1 MNTTVAFL
9 RPGASGAPEVV
20 VNFGPLTG
28 REATLAEIDRLAR
41 RLLEVA
47 ARVRVHAVRTHDMT
61 PETETIVH
69 QVDAEADAAASDSG
83 LLRDI
88 CEDWAVDCAEERS
101 LEPLGLCAPVGRAT
115 SRSTPSRSGGRRGAR
130 SRSLPGRR
138 S

>member
-1 MNTTVAFL
+1 MNQTIAFI
-9 RPGASGAPEVV
+9 RPGAGGTPEIV

-47 ARVRVHAVRTHDMT
+47 ARVRGRAVRTHDMT

-69 QVDAEADAAASDSG
+69 QVVAEADAAASDSG

-101 LEPLGLCAPVGRAT
+101 LEPLGL
-115 SRSTPSRSGGRRGAR
+115 
-130 SRSLPGRR
+130 
-138 S
+138 

>member
-9 RPGASGAPEVV
+9 RPGANGAPEVV

-69 QVDAEADAAASDSG
+69 QVVAEADAAASDGSR
-83 LLRDI
+83 LRDI
-88 CEDWAVDCAEERS
+88 CEDWAVDCAEDRS
-101 LEPLGLCAPVGRAT
+101 LEPLGL
-115 SRSTPSRSGGRRGAR
+115 
-130 SRSLPGRR
+130 
-138 S
+138 

>member
-1 MNTTVAFL
+1 MNQTIAFI
-9 RPGASGAPEVV
+9 RPGADGTPEIV

-41 RLLEVA
+41 RLLDVA

-69 QVDAEADAAASDSG
+69 QVVAEADAAASQGDR
-83 LLRDI
+83 LRDI

-101 LEPLGLCAPVGRAT
+101 LEPLGH
-115 SRSTPSRSGGRRGAR
+115 
-130 SRSLPGRR
+130 
-138 S
+138 

>member
-9 RPGASGAPEVV
+9 RPGASGTPEVV

-47 ARVRVHAVRTHDMT
+47 SRVRVHAVRTHDMT
-61 PETETIVH
+61 PEAETIVH
-69 QVDAEADAAASDSG
+69 QVVAEADAAASDAG
-83 LLRDI
+83 RLRDI

-101 LEPLGLCAPVGRAT
+101 LEPLGL
-115 SRSTPSRSGGRRGAR
+115 
-130 SRSLPGRR
+130 
-138 S
+138 

>member
-1 MNTTVAFL
+1 MNRTIAFL
-9 RPGASGAPEVV
+9 RPGAGGTPEIV

-41 RLLEVA
+41 RLLDAA

-69 QVDAEADAAASDSG
+69 QVVAEADEVASQGDR
-83 LLRDI
+83 LRDI

-101 LEPLGLCAPVGRAT
+101 LEPLGH
-115 SRSTPSRSGGRRGAR
+115 
-130 SRSLPGRR
+130 
-138 S
+138 

>member
-9 RPGASGAPEVV
+9 RPGSGGSPEVV

-41 RLLEVA
+41 RLLAVA
-47 ARVRVHAVRTHDMT
+47 SRVRVHAVRTHDMT

-69 QVDAEADAAASDSG
+69 QVVAEATAAASHGDR
-83 LLRDI
+83 LRDI

-101 LEPLGLCAPVGRAT
+101 LEPLGD
-115 SRSTPSRSGGRRGAR
+115 
-130 SRSLPGRR
+130 
-138 S
+138 

>member
-1 MNTTVAFL
+1 MNQTIAFI
-9 RPGASGAPEVV
+9 RPGAGGTPEIV

-41 RLLEVA
+41 RLLDVA

-69 QVDAEADAAASDSG
+69 QVVAEADADASQGDR
-83 LLRDI
+83 LRDI

-101 LEPLGLCAPVGRAT
+101 LEPLGH
-115 SRSTPSRSGGRRGAR
+115 
-130 SRSLPGRR
+130 
-138 S
+138 

>member
-1 MNTTVAFL
+1 MNQTIAFI
-9 RPGASGAPEVV
+9 RPGAGGTPEIV

-41 RLLEVA
+41 RLLDVA

-69 QVDAEADAAASDSG
+69 QVVAEATAAASHGDR
-83 LLRDI
+83 LRDI

-101 LEPLGLCAPVGRAT
+101 LEPLGD
-115 SRSTPSRSGGRRGAR
+115 
-130 SRSLPGRR
+130 
-138 S
+138 

>member
-9 RPGASGAPEVV
+9 RPGANGAPEVV

-41 RLLEVA
+41 RLLAVA
-47 ARVRVHAVRTHDMT
+47 SRVRVHAVRTHDMT

-69 QVDAEADAAASDSG
+69 QVVAEATAAASHGDR
-83 LLRDI
+83 LRDI

-101 LEPLGLCAPVGRAT
+101 LEPLGL
-115 SRSTPSRSGGRRGAR
+115 
-130 SRSLPGRR
+130 
-138 S
+138 

>member
-9 RPGASGAPEVV
+9 RPGSGGSPEVV

-41 RLLEVA
+41 RLLAVA
-47 ARVRVHAVRTHDMT
+47 SRVRVHAVRTHDMT

-69 QVDAEADAAASDSG
+69 QVVAEATAAASHGDR
-83 LLRDI
+83 LRDI

-101 LEPLGLCAPVGRAT
+101 VEPLGD
-115 SRSTPSRSGGRRGAR
+115 
-130 SRSLPGRR
+130 
-138 S
+138 

>member
-1 MNTTVAFL
+1 MNTTIAFI
-9 RPGASGAPEVV
+9 RPGAGGTPEIV

-41 RLLEVA
+41 RLLDDA

-69 QVDAEADAAASDSG
+69 QVVAEADAAASQGDR
-83 LLRDI
+83 LRDI

-101 LEPLGLCAPVGRAT
+101 LEPLGH
-115 SRSTPSRSGGRRGAR
+115 
-130 SRSLPGRR
+130 
-138 S
+138 

>member
-9 RPGASGAPEVV
+9 RPGAGGAPEVV

-41 RLLEVA
+41 RLLDVA
-47 ARVRVHAVRTHDMT
+47 SRVRVHAVRTHDMT

-69 QVDAEADAAASDSG
+69 QVVAEADAAPFDG
-83 LLRDI
+83 RRLRDI

-101 LEPLGLCAPVGRAT
+101 LEPLGL
-115 SRSTPSRSGGRRGAR
+115 
-130 SRSLPGRR
+130 
-138 S
+138 

>member
-9 RPGASGAPEVV
+9 RPGANGAPEVV

-69 QVDAEADAAASDSG
+69 QVVAEADAAASDSG
-83 LLRDI
+83 RLRDI
-88 CEDWAVDCAEERS
+88 CEDWAVDCAEARS
-101 LEPLGLCAPVGRAT
+101 LEPLGL
-115 SRSTPSRSGGRRGAR
+115 
-130 SRSLPGRR
+130 
-138 S
+138 